1 MVTRFPF
8 LLAGLLTA
16 WSGAAL
22 AAGYA
27 SQEEIVEDCAKPVAA
42 AVDAPVLDH
51 LWAGTNTLASMPIVD
66 CVAVLFGDTRDR
78 TMTFQPA
85 DDRSYYIT
93 RILKAGYN
101 RPRYRFSQTPFSFV
115 DKPQREP
122 GWQVIRWEFDS
133 PRLVIAPGEPLRFRR
148 VQPSPTGVLQ
158 EQTVFMARAFPIERD
173 GRVVDTLTVMVDDW
187 GRWRA
192 PSALAERKWHVY
204 SARANAVVL
213 RSLLMDKESSQG
225 QFGTGSTALQGLVY
239 LKDGKVELIID
250 SEELSG
256 LREFLD
262 SFDVWSAG

>member
-1 MVTRFPF
+1 MTRF
-8 LLAGLLTA
+8 GVLLTVFLA
-16 WSGAAL
+16 SWSGAAL

-27 SQEEIVEDCAKPVAA
+27 SQEEIVEDCAKPVAE

-66 CVAVLFGDTRDR
+66 CIAVLFGDTRDR

-85 DDRSYYIT
+85 DDRSYYLT

-148 VQPSPTGVLQ
+148 VRPAPKGVLQ
-158 EQTVFMARAFPIERD
+158 EQTVFVARAFPIERD

-192 PSALAERKWHVY
+192 ASALAERKWHVY